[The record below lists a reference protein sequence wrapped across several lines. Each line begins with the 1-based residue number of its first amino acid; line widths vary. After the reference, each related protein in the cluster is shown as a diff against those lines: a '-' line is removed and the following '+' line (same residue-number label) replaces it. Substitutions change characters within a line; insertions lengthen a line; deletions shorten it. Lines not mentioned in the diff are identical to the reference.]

1 MSQTTGRDGI
11 IAPVLCIVMLAGYAQ
26 ASQSLI
32 EPEQA
37 LKRQVGGYEIQD
49 RHFIQALMEL
59 AGRFGFPLAIEWKQS
74 SHHQKL
80 TRSWHGVQV
89 SAIIDDVLSFEPE
102 YAWKVSNRVVHVYH
116 KKLFGDKRNFLN
128 LGVDSFSH
136 QGGVSTI
143 SRDLYQFVRTT
154 VRPQEGPPLMGNP
167 GDGPS
172 GPGVPEFSF
181 SVEHVT
187 LREAL
192 DKLLLLDEHYRIW
205 LVTYAESGTLTTP
218 GFFDVAQVVP
228 MPRSEQP
235 LWNLPS
241 WTDAPIFLMSRPRQ

>member
-1 MSQTTGRDGI
+1 MSQTIRRGGI
-11 IAPVLCIVMLAGYAQ
+11 IASTLCMAMSAGHAQ

-32 EPEQA
+32 EAEEA

-49 RHFIQALMEL
+49 KHFVQVLMEL
-59 AGRFGFPLAIEWKQS
+59 AGRSGFPLAIEWKQS
-74 SHHQKL
+74 SHLQKL

-89 SAIIDDVLSFEPE
+89 SAIINDVLRSEPE
-102 YAWKVSNRVVHVYH
+102 YAWKVSNGVVHVYY

-128 LGVDSFSH
+128 LGVDSFSR
-136 QGGVSTI
+136 QGDVSTI

-154 VRPQEGPPLMGNP
+154 VRPQEGPSLMGNP

-172 GPGVPEFSF
+172 GLGVPVFRLF
-181 SVEHVT
+181 VEHVT

-205 LVTYAESGTLTTP
+205 LVTYAESGTLTAA

-228 MPRSEQP
+228 MPRSDQP
-235 LWNLPS
+235 LWHLPS
-241 WTDAPIFLMSRPRQ
+241 WTDAPIFLTSRPRQ